1 LSGVFAGFFPA
12 LIARPRV
19 VRGPSLPPFNPKEAS
34 MTIKHLLLLCLTLLP
49 LSVAAQTL
57 VNLNTADAATLARD
71 LEGIGE
77 SKARAIVEHRTRN
90 GAFRSVDELAL
101 VKGIGPKTLELNRS
115 RLRVGAAAPQAKG
128 VNATPSPARPAVKS
142 GSSAPAGASRAR

>member
-1 LSGVFAGFFPA
+1 
-12 LIARPRV
+12 
-19 VRGPSLPPFNPKEAS
+19 
-34 MTIKHLLLLCLTLLP
+34 MTIKHVLLLLLTLLP
-49 LSVAAQTL
+49 LAGAAQTL

-90 GAFRSVDELAL
+90 GAFRSIDELAL

-115 RLRVGAAAPQAKG
+115 RLRVGPAASAATGSGGAKAPARAAAPARATAK
-128 VNATPSPARPAVKS
+128 P
-142 GSSAPAGASRAR
+142 GSSASSGAGSTAGRSR

>member
-1 LSGVFAGFFPA
+1 
-12 LIARPRV
+12 
-19 VRGPSLPPFNPKEAS
+19 
-34 MTIKHLLLLCLTLLP
+34 MTIKHLLLLLLTLLP
-49 LSVAAQTL
+49 LTSAAQTL

-90 GAFRSVDELAL
+90 GAFRSVDEFAL

-115 RLRVGAAAPQAKG
+115 RLRVGPATSQAAAGSAAK
-128 VNATPSPARPAVKS
+128 VPVRAAVKP
-142 GSSAPAGASRAR
+142 GTPTPAGGGRAR

>member
-1 LSGVFAGFFPA
+1 
-12 LIARPRV
+12 
-19 VRGPSLPPFNPKEAS
+19 
-34 MTIKHLLLLCLTLLP
+34 MTIKHVLLLLLTLLP
-49 LSVAAQTL
+49 LAGAAQTL

-90 GAFRSVDELAL
+90 GAFRSIDELAL

-115 RLRVGAAAPQAKG
+115 RLRVGPAASAATGSGGAKAPTRAAAPARATAK
-128 VNATPSPARPAVKS
+128 P
-142 GSSAPAGASRAR
+142 GSSASSGAGSTAGRSR

>member
-1 LSGVFAGFFPA
+1 
-12 LIARPRV
+12 
-19 VRGPSLPPFNPKEAS
+19 
-34 MTIKHLLLLCLTLLP
+34 MTIKHLLLLLLTVLP
-49 LSVAAQTL
+49 LVGAAQTL

-77 SKARAIVEHRTRN
+77 SKARAIVDHRTRN

-115 RLRVGAAAPQAKG
+115 RLRVGPAAPQTAASKAAPKAAP
-128 VNATPSPARPAVKS
+128 NATSPAARKFERT
-142 GSSAPAGASRAR
+142 GSELPPQPKTGR

>member
-1 LSGVFAGFFPA
+1 MS
-12 LIARPRV
+12 
-19 VRGPSLPPFNPKEAS
+19 
-34 MTIKHLLLLCLTLLP
+34 IKHLLLLCLTLLP
-49 LSVAAQTL
+49 LAAAAQNL

-115 RLRVGAAAPQAKG
+115 RLRVGAATPQAKLANG
-128 VNATPSPARPAVKS
+128 APSPARPAAKS
-142 GSSAPAGASRAR
+142 GSSAPSGASRAR

>member
-1 LSGVFAGFFPA
+1 
-12 LIARPRV
+12 
-19 VRGPSLPPFNPKEAS
+19 
-34 MTIKHLLLLCLTLLP
+34 MTIKHVLLLLLTLLP
-49 LSVAAQTL
+49 LAGAAQTL

-115 RLRVGAAAPQAKG
+115 RLRVGPAASAATGSGGAK
-128 VNATPSPARPAVKS
+128 APARATARATAKPGSS
-142 GSSAPAGASRAR
+142 GSAGAATGAGRSR

>member
-1 LSGVFAGFFPA
+1 
-12 LIARPRV
+12 
-19 VRGPSLPPFNPKEAS
+19 
-34 MTIKHLLLLCLTLLP
+34 MTIKHVLLLLLTLLP
-49 LSVAAQTL
+49 LAGAAQTL

-77 SKARAIVEHRTRN
+77 SKARAIVEHRRRN

-115 RLRVGAAAPQAKG
+115 RLRVGPAASAATGSGGAKAPARAAAPARATAK
-128 VNATPSPARPAVKS
+128 P
-142 GSSAPAGASRAR
+142 GSSASSSAGSTAGRSR

>member
-1 LSGVFAGFFPA
+1 
-12 LIARPRV
+12 
-19 VRGPSLPPFNPKEAS
+19 
-34 MTIKHLLLLCLTLLP
+34 MTIKHVLLLLLTLLP
-49 LSVAAQTL
+49 LAGAAQTL

-115 RLRVGAAAPQAKG
+115 RLRVGPAASAATGSGGAK
-128 VNATPSPARPAVKS
+128 APARATARAMAKP
-142 GSSAPAGASRAR
+142 GSSASAGAATGAGRSR

>member
-1 LSGVFAGFFPA
+1 MSV
-12 LIARPRV
+12 
-19 VRGPSLPPFNPKEAS
+19 
-34 MTIKHLLLLCLTLLP
+34 KHLLLLCLTLLP
-49 LSVAAQTL
+49 LAAAAETL

-115 RLRVGAAAPQAKG
+115 RLRVGVPPPPQAKLANG
-128 VNATPSPARPAVKS
+128 TPSPARPAAKL
-142 GSSAPAGASRAR
+142 GSPTPARVNRAR